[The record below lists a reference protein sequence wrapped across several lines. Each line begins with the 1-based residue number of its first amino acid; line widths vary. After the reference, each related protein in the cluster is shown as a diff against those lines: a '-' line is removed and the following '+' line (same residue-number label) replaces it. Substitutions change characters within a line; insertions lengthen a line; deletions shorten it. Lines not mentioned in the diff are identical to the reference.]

1 MSSDTTV
8 HCIQFI
14 ACTCQISEGA
24 KWKILR
30 CDKSSKQNKKEIN
43 EKEEILCWTRTHK
56 KKKDNSVWR
65 GFAIITIMLKTKRE
79 TAKTYILVLNVFKT
93 KVKEGPDYIF
103 SVWCLVNYHINWEKL
118 SFPCVSQS
126 TRCLL
131 LPAQTW
137 MQARFEQCKENS

>member
-1 MSSDTTV
+1 MLNSNS
-8 HCIQFI
+8 
-14 ACTCQISEGA
+14 
-24 KWKILR
+24 
-30 CDKSSKQNKKEIN
+30 
-43 EKEEILCWTRTHK
+43 K

-79 TAKTYILVLNVFKT
+79 TAKTYILNFFVSHVFKT

-118 SFPCVSQS
+118 FFPCVSQS

-131 LPAQTW
+131 FPAQT
-137 MQARFEQCKENS
+137 